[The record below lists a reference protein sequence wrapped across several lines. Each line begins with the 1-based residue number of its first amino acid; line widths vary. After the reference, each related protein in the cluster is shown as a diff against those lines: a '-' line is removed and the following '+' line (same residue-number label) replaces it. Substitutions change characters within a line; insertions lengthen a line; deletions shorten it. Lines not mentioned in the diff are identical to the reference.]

1 MFIYIHIYSPFS
13 SMSLNFSHIYI
24 YISSNGMILLSG
36 IWYYNISIGTFRNGM
51 VVDEYHPRHM

>member
-1 MFIYIHIYSPFS
+1 
-13 SMSLNFSHIYI
+13 MSLNFSHIYI